1 MGLTDKIKQVAA
13 KVTPGHHTTGTHE
26 HAVDTGL
33 TSSPAAATAG
43 YGTAGTTG
51 TAGYE
56 TGATGYETGTTGAG
70 YGSTTTAGYDT
81 AGAGTGHLGTH
92 ATTHTH
98 QSAALGAASATT
110 TVPAGG
116 AVLSQEYF
124 TKTEDRP
131 VVKERVERFKEHRPV
146 EHEYVVE
153 TRATGRE
160 EGHVGTSE
168 HLGTQERVVSDE
180 ATGRY

>member
-1 MGLTDKIKQVAA
+1 MTHHRWQLPGLQ
-13 KVTPGHHTTGTHE
+13 
-26 HAVDTGL
+26 

-43 YGTAGTTG
+43 YGTADTTG

-56 TGATGYETGTTGAG
+56 TGATGYEAGTTGAG
-70 YGSTTTAGYDT
+70 YGSTTTAGYDSV
-81 AGAGTGHLGTH
+81 GAGTAPFSTH

-146 EHEYVVE
+146 EHEYVVSNPG
-153 TRATGRE
+153 RCVGVCLNATW
-160 EGHVGTSE
+160 GH
-168 HLGTQERVVSDE
+168 HD
-180 ATGRY
+180 